1 MAKSDKDWEV
11 ESAANAL
18 LLAEEV
24 KNKPEL
30 YKKALAVLRKR
41 QEALAEVEGLSE
53 GARIRKQRRNPAP
66 KSSLL

>member
-1 MAKSDKDWEV
+1 MAEKDWEV

-53 GARIRKQRRNPAP
+53 GAKIRAKRRNPAL